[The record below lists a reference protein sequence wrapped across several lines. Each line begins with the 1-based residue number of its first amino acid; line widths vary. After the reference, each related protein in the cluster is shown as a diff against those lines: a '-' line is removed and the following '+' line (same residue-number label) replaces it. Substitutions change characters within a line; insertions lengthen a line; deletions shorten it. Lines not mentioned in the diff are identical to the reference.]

1 MIEKGENPY
10 SLAKKKRRNI
20 FFFARMYC
28 IFRDFSIVIMTE
40 KILLPSFYICMMI
53 LCAMWNEKREKRN
66 VVEAD
71 AIVMLLLLKAFMSF
85 MRRLWLMGFFS
96 LQWEEPLKKRQT
108 KRSDFERI
116 VRKLSA
122 FAADTM
128 YYVRFQSRFFST
140 LSFVI

>member
-10 SLAKKKRRNI
+10 SHAKKKEETY

-28 IFRDFSIVIMTE
+28 IFRDFSIVIMAK
-40 KILLPSFYICMMI
+40 KILLPSFYIRMMI

-85 MRRLWLMGFFS
+85 MRRLWLMGFF
-96 LQWEEPLKKRQT
+96 L
-108 KRSDFERI
+108 
-116 VRKLSA
+116 
-122 FAADTM
+122 FAMRRA
-128 YYVRFQSRFFST
+128 S
-140 LSFVI
+140 